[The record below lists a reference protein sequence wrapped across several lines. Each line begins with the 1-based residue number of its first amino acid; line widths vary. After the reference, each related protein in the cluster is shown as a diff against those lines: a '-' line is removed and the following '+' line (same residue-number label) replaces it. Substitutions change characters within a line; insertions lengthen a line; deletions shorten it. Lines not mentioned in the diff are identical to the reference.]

1 MEKTYESIHFLRRPA
16 SSMILLLDS
25 TCSTAEELA
34 DMINELSQ
42 YFKDEIKYA
51 LPFSH
56 NEKLKSKFYK
66 ALKIINLRKVEE
78 FVKAV
83 QANASDEYL
92 SNLSYLDKCSL
103 STQML
108 LLGEELSTIGI
119 QSEEEKQ
126 QCFSI
131 ITDAIKKDF
140 EEDIAKYGLNSA
152 DWEKYFSSHQ
162 TITIPEQLSKIKIQS
177 CEVPFEKVKK
187 EKN

>member
-1 MEKTYESIHFLRRPA
+1 MEKSHESIHFLRRPA

-34 DMINELSQ
+34 DMINDFSQ
-42 YFKDEIKYA
+42 YFIDEIKCS
-51 LPFSH
+51 LPFSY
-56 NEKLKSKFYK
+56 NSELKKKFYT

-78 FVKAV
+78 FVKAI
-83 QANASDEYL
+83 QIGASNEYL
-92 SNLSYLDKCSL
+92 ANLSYLDKCSL
-103 STQML
+103 STHIL
-108 LLGEELSTIGI
+108 LLGEDFQSAGI

-162 TITIPEQLSKIKIQS
+162 TITIPEQLSTIKIQP

-187 EKN
+187 EKD